1 MSATIVGILLI
12 CICAA
17 TEGFAQIS
25 LKLSAEPMRRRVV
38 WLAVSVA
45 LFVLTA
51 VVYSGAL
58 RVLNVSV
65 AYALDALGFVSVAVL
80 SQVLLRERVSPIRWF
95 GIALIVIGTSLI
107 VTQA

>member
-1 MSATIVGILLI
+1 VSAASVGIVLI
-12 CICAA
+12 CVCAA
-17 TEGFAQIS
+17 MEGLAQIS
-25 LKLSAEPMRRRVV
+25 LKLSAEPTRRRAL
-38 WLAVSVA
+38 WLGISIAMFLLA
-45 LFVLTA
+45 A

-80 SQVLLRERVSPIRWF
+80 SQVLLRERVSPTRWL
-95 GIALIVIGTSLI
+95 GVVLIFIGTSLI